1 MPFFEAMVQ
10 GNSLMKPS
18 ETRKCIKIQ
27 NQEAQQI
34 EQSLT
39 IILIRWWCWR
49 TGVHRI
55 KSAWENDGEAGVS
68 CILLPLNHGSDYGV
82 SVSLSL
88 DPI

>member
-39 IILIRWWCWR
+39 IILIR
-49 TGVHRI
+49 
-55 KSAWENDGEAGVS
+55 
-68 CILLPLNHGSDYGV
+68 
-82 SVSLSL
+82 
-88 DPI
+88 